1 MKIIIKR
8 FNEGESIAN
17 MVVEISRWSHA
28 KLELNPK
35 EQLNPIYHVSNLSF
49 FADDKDIFSK
59 TQHKNIQL
67 IKISNQKLNNTKD

>member
-1 MKIIIKR
+1 MKIIIQR

-35 EQLNPIYHVSNLSF
+35 EQLNPIYHVSNLCNYTT
-49 FADDKDIFSK
+49 FSSNYNI
-59 TQHKNIQL
+59 HK
-67 IKISNQKLNNTKD
+67 S